1 MTSLSISVFCIKPIR
16 NRSLASEFLKCK
28 VVKEERSKGRS
39 TGIKMD
45 LRVHL
50 KVKRNKTSPKS
61 VERRE

>member
-16 NRSLASEFLKCK
+16 NKSLASEFLKCQI
-28 VVKEERSKGRS
+28 VKEERSKGGS

-61 VERRE
+61 VE